1 MSLTAMTQYLT
12 DIAAVSSKGQIV
24 LPKAMRDRLQ
34 IDTGARLMVI
44 SDGNSIILQPIP
56 KPDLS
61 EFQTL
66 MEAASGRAAEAG
78 MTEED
83 IPSAVKTV
91 RNRRHK

>member
-1 MSLTAMTQYLT
+1 
-12 DIAAVSSKGQIV
+12 
-24 LPKAMRDRLQ
+24 
-34 IDTGARLMVI
+34 MVI